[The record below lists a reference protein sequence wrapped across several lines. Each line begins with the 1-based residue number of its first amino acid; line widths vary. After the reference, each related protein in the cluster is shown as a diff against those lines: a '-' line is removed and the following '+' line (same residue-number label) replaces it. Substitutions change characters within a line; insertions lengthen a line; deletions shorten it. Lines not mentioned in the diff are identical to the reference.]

1 MSEANVGAEAL
12 QRIPFF
18 TGLSPGDADAV
29 LQVGQ
34 RVSIQPGD
42 TIVERGE
49 MGDAMYLMLA
59 GTAEVDV
66 GGRFHT
72 LKQGDF
78 FGEMALIAAKKRMA
92 TVKAVEPVQALKIPA
107 EDFQEFLLS
116 HPTVAVAMLKALVE
130 RLREVEERVE
140 AWMGSG

>member
-1 MSEANVGAEAL
+1 MSDSNAGAQAL
-12 QRIPFF
+12 RRIPFF
-18 TGLSPGDADAV
+18 TGLSPEDADGV
-29 LQVGQ
+29 LQVGK
-34 RVSIQPGD
+34 RVSFQPAD

-92 TVKAVEPVQALKIPA
+92 TVKAVEPVEALRIPA
-107 EDFQEFLLS
+107 EDFQAFLLS

>member
-1 MSEANVGAEAL
+1 VSDPSVDAQAL

-18 TGLSPGDADAV
+18 SELSTDEADSV
-29 LQVGQ
+29 FQVGRQ
-34 RVSIQPGD
+34 VSFQPGEV
-42 TIVERGE
+42 IVERGQI
-49 MGDAMYLMLA
+49 GDAMYLMLG

-92 TVKAVEPVQALKIPA
+92 TVKAVEPVRALRIPA
-107 EDFQEFLLS
+107 DEFHAYLLQ
-116 HPTVAVAMLKALVE
+116 HAPVAVAMLKAVVE
-130 RLREVEERVE
+130 RLREVEERVD